1 MLRSLVDGWHLP
13 LTVLL
18 WLLVAALVVW
28 ALRAVPV
35 ASVLGALEGLHLMQV
50 AALLVLNAAVIL
62 CLTWRW
68 WVILRAQGAN
78 VPFLTLAGYR
88 LAAFGVSYFTP
99 GPQVGGET
107 LQVAFGQR
115 RHGVSG
121 PTATAAVVLDRGIDF
136 VVNLG
141 VLIAGLATASRGTLP
156 GVTLG
161 GVSVVGLGLLGL
173 AVGFVLAVG
182 MGNRPLHAVLTRLR
196 DERDEVSRRR
206 AIIDF
211 IIQSEAEAARFC
223 REQPGT
229 VLMALFVS
237 AVVWVLM
244 LAELGLALHALGLV
258 LTPTQVAAVLVA
270 MRIAFMLPS
279 PGALGTLE
287 AGQVLVFQAMG
298 LDPAAGLGLSLII
311 RARDV
316 LFGVVGLLLGGV
328 YGGALSLGLL
338 NKRSRGR

>member
-28 ALRAVPV
+28 ALRTVPL
-35 ASVLGALEGLHLMQV
+35 ASVLAALEGLRLMRV
-50 AALLVLNAAVIL
+50 AALLLVNAAVIL
-62 CLTWRW
+62 SLAWRW

-78 VPFLTLAGYR
+78 VPFLALAGYR

-99 GPQVGGET
+99 GPQVGGEP
-107 LQVAFGQR
+107 LQVAFVQR

-136 VVNLG
+136 VVNIG
-141 VLIAGLATASRGTLP
+141 VLIAGLAVASRGTLP
-156 GVTLG
+156 GVMLG
-161 GVSVVGLGLLGL
+161 GVPVVGLGLLGL

>member
-1 MLRSLVDGWHLP
+1 
-13 LTVLL
+13 
-18 WLLVAALVVW
+18 
-28 ALRAVPV
+28 
-35 ASVLGALEGLHLMQV
+35 
-50 AALLVLNAAVIL
+50 
-62 CLTWRW
+62 
-68 WVILRAQGAN
+68 
-78 VPFLTLAGYR
+78 
-88 LAAFGVSYFTP
+88 
-99 GPQVGGET
+99 
-107 LQVAFGQR
+107 
-115 RHGVSG
+115 
-121 PTATAAVVLDRGIDF
+121 
-136 VVNLG
+136 
-141 VLIAGLATASRGTLP
+141 
-156 GVTLG
+156 
-161 GVSVVGLGLLGL
+161 
-173 AVGFVLAVG
+173 
-182 MGNRPLHAVLTRLR
+182 
-196 DERDEVSRRR
+196 
-206 AIIDF
+206 
-211 IIQSEAEAARFC
+211 
-223 REQPGT
+223 